1 MEQTSKLHLQNK
13 ADAMLAC
20 LDFIKV
26 NVKSEHHF
34 GKIAQGK
41 NKLSKRYVLLNKI
54 ITLSVISSFFILTL
68 YILHYGFN

>member
-20 LDFIKV
+20 LEFIKV
-26 NVKSEHHF
+26 NVKSEDHF

-41 NKLSKRYVLLNKI
+41 NKLSKKYVLLNKI
-54 ITLSVISSFFILTL
+54 IALSVISCFFILTL
-68 YILHYGFN
+68 YILYYGFN